1 MSRKNL
7 NCAEISLYLR
17 TRRTKQIYFYKL
29 QIIMQKKTFIS
40 EQGYQK
46 PTLDLYTAPVEN
58 GFAQSLD
65 GTGGIKDWENDGE
78 GLEF

>member
-1 MSRKNL
+1 MLRKNL

-17 TRRTKQIYFYKL
+17 IVWTKQIYFYKL

-65 GTGGIKDWENDGE
+65 GTGGIKDWEDDGDD
-78 GLEF
+78 LNF

>member
-1 MSRKNL
+1 
-7 NCAEISLYLR
+7 
-17 TRRTKQIYFYKL
+17 
-29 QIIMQKKTFIS
+29 MQKRTFIS
-40 EQGYQK
+40 ELGYQT

-65 GTGGIKDWENDGE
+65 GGGIEDWKDDND

>member
-1 MSRKNL
+1 MLRKNL

-17 TRRTKQIYFYKL
+17 IVWTKQIYFYKL

-40 EQGYQK
+40 EQGYQE

-65 GTGGIKDWENDGE
+65 GTGGIKDWEDDGDD
-78 GLEF
+78 LNF

>member
-17 TRRTKQIYFYKL
+17 IVWTKQIYFYKL

-65 GTGGIKDWENDGE
+65 GTGGIKDWEDDGDD
-78 GLEF
+78 LNF

>member
-1 MSRKNL
+1 
-7 NCAEISLYLR
+7 
-17 TRRTKQIYFYKL
+17 
-29 QIIMQKKTFIS
+29 MQKKTFIS

-65 GTGGIKDWENDGE
+65 GVGINKWENDGE

>member
-1 MSRKNL
+1 MLRKNL

-17 TRRTKQIYFYKL
+17 VRRLIQIYFNKT

-40 EQGYQK
+40 ELGYQK

-65 GTGGIKDWENDGE
+65 GVGINKWENDGE

>member
-17 TRRTKQIYFYKL
+17 IVWTKQIYFYKL

-78 GLEF
+78 ELNF

>member
-1 MSRKNL
+1 MLRKNL

-17 TRRTKQIYFYKL
+17 IGWTKQIYFYKT

-65 GTGGIKDWENDGE
+65 GVGINKWENDEE

>member
-1 MSRKNL
+1 
-7 NCAEISLYLR
+7 
-17 TRRTKQIYFYKL
+17 
-29 QIIMQKKTFIS
+29 MQKKTFIS

-65 GTGGIKDWENDGE
+65 GVGINDWVNDGE

>member
-1 MSRKNL
+1 
-7 NCAEISLYLR
+7 
-17 TRRTKQIYFYKL
+17 
-29 QIIMQKKTFIS
+29 MQKKTFIS

-65 GTGGIKDWENDGE
+65 GTDGIKDWENDGE

>member
-1 MSRKNL
+1 
-7 NCAEISLYLR
+7 
-17 TRRTKQIYFYKL
+17 
-29 QIIMQKKTFIS
+29 MQKKTFIS

-65 GTGGIKDWENDGE
+65 GAGGIDDWKNDGE